1 MLQVTVFGL
10 VMEVLREVQVSSL
23 AIAFASMRMASKV
36 PQVSHQKNRHEDSS

>member
-1 MLQVTVFGL
+1 MLQVTIFGL

-36 PQVSHQKNRHEDSS
+36 PQVSLPKNRREDSS